1 MSIDLTF
8 FGAAGTVTGSRYLLE
23 AGGRRIL
30 IDCGMFQGKKKLRER
45 NWKPFPVDAASIDA
59 VVLTHA
65 HIDHSGNLPRLVREG
80 YNGRIHSTDA
90 TLSLCQILL
99 ADSAYLHEQDA
110 QRANRHGYS
119 RHHPALPLYTAAD
132 AKACLKL
139 FEPHP
144 FETPVTVVEGV
155 QVRFRRAG
163 HILGAASVE
172 ITVDGQ
178 VLVFSGDLGRYDAPT
193 MADPL
198 PFEAADVL
206 VIESTYGDRLHE
218 GPDPETELSSV
229 ISETVARGG
238 SILIP
243 SFAVGRAQSL
253 LFFLWRLKKNG
264 QIPDIPIFLD
274 SPMAINAS
282 GIYCSHIAD
291 HTLTE
296 DECRDSCGVATFTRS
311 ADASR
316 AINSDPGS
324 KIIISAS
331 GMATG
336 GRILHHLK
344 FYLPDAQ
351 NTVLF
356 AGFQA
361 PGTRGAALV
370 DGAPRIKIHG
380 ANVPVRAQVRNL
392 SQLSA
397 HADRDGLLRWLTGF
411 KSPPGRI
418 FITHGESKASEAFR
432 IAIKEK
438 LGWDAETPEHFEKAT
453 I

>member
-8 FGAAGTVTGSRYLLE
+8 FGAAGTVTGSRYLLD

-30 IDCGMFQGKKKLRER
+30 IDCGLFQGQKKLRER
-45 NWKPFPVDAASIDA
+45 NWKPFPVEAASIDA

-80 YNGRIHSTDA
+80 YHGRIHCTDA
-90 TLSLCQILL
+90 TRDLCELLL

-110 QRANRHGYS
+110 KRANRYGYS
-119 RHHPALPLYTAAD
+119 RHHPALPLYSAAD

-139 FEPHP
+139 FDPHP
-144 FETPVTVVEGV
+144 FEAPVTVADGV
-155 QVRFRRAG
+155 KVRFRRAG

-172 ITVDGQ
+172 ISVDGR
-178 VLVFSGDLGRYDAPT
+178 VLVFSGDIGRFDTPV
-193 MADPL
+193 MADPR
-198 PFEAADVL
+198 PFEAADAL
-206 VIESTYGDRLHE
+206 VIESTYGARLHG
-218 GPDPETELSSV
+218 GPDPETELSGV
-229 ISETVARGG
+229 ISETVSRGG
-238 SILIP
+238 TVLIP

-253 LFFLWRLKKNG
+253 MYFLMRLK
-264 QIPDIPIFLD
+264 QRRAIPNIPVFLD

-282 GIYCSHIAD
+282 GIYCANIAD
-291 HTLTE
+291 HKLTE
-296 DECRDSCGVATFTRS
+296 EECRESCGIATYTRS
-311 ADASR
+311 ADASK
-316 AINSDPGS
+316 AINGNLDP
-324 KIIISAS
+324 KIVISAS

-344 FYLPDAQ
+344 FYLPDAR

-361 PGTRGAALV
+361 SGTRGAALV
-370 DGAPRIKIHG
+370 AGAQRVKIHG
-380 ANVPVRAQVRNL
+380 ANVPVKACVRNL

-397 HADRDGLLRWLTGF
+397 HADRDELLRWLSGM

-418 FITHGESKASEAFR
+418 FVTHGEVKSADALR
-432 IAIKEK
+432 AAIKENF
-438 LGWDAETPEHFEKAT
+438 GWEADRPDHFEKVT
-453 I
+453 L